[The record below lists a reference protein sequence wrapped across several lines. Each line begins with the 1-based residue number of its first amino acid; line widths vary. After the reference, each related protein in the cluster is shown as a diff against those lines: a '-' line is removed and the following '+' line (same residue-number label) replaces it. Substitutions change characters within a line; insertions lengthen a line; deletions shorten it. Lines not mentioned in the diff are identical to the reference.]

1 MVKGLFRAVNG
12 RTEGG
17 STIGKREHPALRCID
32 LFAGAGGFSLAA
44 RQAGFEVS
52 LAIEHNRHAAATYRR
67 NLVSGRRPTRLIEA
81 DIRTLDPCLLARQTL
96 KRRGPVHLMLGGPP
110 CQGFSSHRLN
120 DAGVSDQRNDL
131 IHTYFDFVRAF
142 APRAFLME
150 NVPGMLWPR
159 HSAALAR
166 FYDEGKAAGYRI
178 LPPVVLDARNY
189 GVPQRRRRVFILGVL
204 PDAAQD
210 GLAWPPP
217 PTHAPDGANGLLPW
231 RDCSEAFLPAA
242 PGDQN
247 DLHMNHSAD
256 LVAAFARTPA
266 NGGSRH
272 QSGRLLDCHRDHD
285 GHNDVYGRID
295 PARPAPTMTTAC
307 INPSKGRFVHPVQ
320 NHGITLRQAA
330 RIQTFPD
337 SFIFSGGLMAA
348 GSQVGNAVPV
358 GLGRALLLYLNDRI
372 SFAEKGP
379 QTGASSDNHSDPEK
393 AENLSFGRIPQRQPP
408 SLDALLGLVDTLR
421 LSSEYE
427 SAPAASR
434 PDSWKMATVSHA

>member
-1 MVKGLFRAVNG
+1 M
-12 RTEGG
+12 
-17 STIGKREHPALRCID
+17 
-32 LFAGAGGFSLAA
+32 FAGAGGFSLAA

-52 LAIEHNRHAAATYRR
+52 LAIEHDRHAAATYRR

-120 DAGVSDQRNDL
+120 GAGVTDQRNDL
-131 IHTYFDFVRAF
+131 IYTYFDFVRAF

-210 GLAWPPP
+210 DLAWPPP

-231 RDCSEAFLPAA
+231 RGCSAAFLPAA
-242 PGDQN
+242 SGDQN

-256 LVAAFARTPA
+256 LVAAFCRTPA

-307 INPSKGRFVHPVQ
+307 INPSKGRFVHPVE

-337 SFIFSGGLMAA
+337 SFSFIGGLMAA
-348 GSQVGNAVPV
+348 GSQIGNAVPV
-358 GLGRALLLYLNDRI
+358 GLGRALLEYLQDRI
-372 SFAEKGP
+372 SFAANGP
-379 QTGASSDNHSDPEK
+379 QPGTLSDCQSGPDQANGFSSGK
-393 AENLSFGRIPQRQPP
+393 IAEGQLP
-408 SLDALLGLVDTLR
+408 SLAGLFGLADNPR
-421 LSSEYE
+421 PGAGYQ
-427 SAPAASR
+427 SAPAAGGTIADDPVCRAASA
-434 PDSWKMATVSHA
+434 DA

>member
-1 MVKGLFRAVNG
+1 MNG
-12 RTEGG
+12 RTGG
-17 STIGKREHPALRCID
+17 STIGKRGHPALRCVD

-52 LAIEHNRHAAATYRR
+52 LAIEHDCHAAATYRQ

-81 DIRTLDPCLLARQTL
+81 DIRTLDPRLLAQQTL
-96 KRRGPVHLMLGGPP
+96 KRRGPIHLMLGGPP

-120 DAGVSDQRNDL
+120 GAGVSDHRNDL

-166 FYDEGKAAGYRI
+166 FYDEGKAAGYRM
-178 LPPVVLDARNY
+178 LPPVVLDARNH

-204 PDAAQD
+204 PDVAQD
-210 GLAWPPP
+210 DFAWPPP

-231 RDCSEAFLPAA
+231 RDCSDAFLPAA
-242 PGDQN
+242 ASDQN
-247 DLHMNHSAD
+247 DLHMNHSAE

-272 QSGRLLDCHRDHD
+272 QSGRVLDCHREHD

-307 INPSKGRFVHPVQ
+307 INPSKGRFVHPVE

-337 SFIFSGGLMAA
+337 SFSFTGGLMAA
-348 GSQVGNAVPV
+348 GSQIGNAVPI
-358 GLGRALLLYLNDRI
+358 GLGRALLEYLKDRI
-372 SFAEKGP
+372 DFAANGP
-379 QTGASSDNHSDPEK
+379 RSGALSNCQSGPNEADESSSGNIVEGQLPPLAGLFGLADSSGLRAGYEPTPVVGGTVVDDPIY
-393 AENLSFGRIPQRQPP
+393 R
-408 SLDALLGLVDTLR
+408 
-421 LSSEYE
+421 
-427 SAPAASR
+427 AASE
-434 PDSWKMATVSHA
+434 DA